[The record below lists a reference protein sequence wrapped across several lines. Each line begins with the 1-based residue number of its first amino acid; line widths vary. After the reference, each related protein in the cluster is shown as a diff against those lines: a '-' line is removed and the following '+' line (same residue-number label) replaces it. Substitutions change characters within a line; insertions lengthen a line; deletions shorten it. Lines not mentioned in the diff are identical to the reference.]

1 MTNIRPFK
9 IDDLFR
15 INSANLDS
23 FTETYGLNFY
33 LQYLARW
40 PEFFQVAEAPDGEIM
55 GYSKFV
61 SDGFN
66 LRIYFNLSSIVM
78 GKIEGK
84 GKKWH
89 GHVTALTV
97 GAQYRRLNLAANLM
111 HGLELTSE
119 K

>member
-1 MTNIRPFK
+1 
-9 IDDLFR
+9 
-15 INSANLDS
+15 
-23 FTETYGLNFY
+23 
-33 LQYLARW
+33 
-40 PEFFQVAEAPDGEIM
+40 
-55 GYSKFV
+55 
-61 SDGFN
+61 
-66 LRIYFNLSSIVM
+66 M
-78 GKIEGK
+78 GKVEGK